1 MPDATIPAG
10 ALVAADDPDGYAAA
24 RVWSALAAVHATVS
38 ERLALALMDAT
49 GLGINDFQV
58 LSRLPGVPPPG
69 LRLGD
74 LQEAIRLSQPAL
86 SRLAARLENR
96 GLLRRAGDPTDRRGV
111 VLTIT
116 PAGQRLLRHAA
127 GVHAETVRSSLLNR
141 LTPQEHDQLAD
152 LLDRIGEGSPM

>member
-1 MPDATIPAG
+1 MPDPTTRAG
-10 ALVAADDPDGYAAA
+10 ALLAADDPEGYAAA
-24 RVWSALAAVHATVS
+24 RVWSALAVAHATLT
-38 ERLALALMDAT
+38 ERLGLALMDST
-49 GLGINDFQV
+49 GLSINGFEV

-74 LQEAIRLSQPAL
+74 LQESIRLSQPAL

-116 PAGQRLLRHAA
+116 PAGRRLLRHAVT
-127 GVHAETVRSSLLNR
+127 VHAQIVRSSLLDR
-141 LTPQEHDQLAD
+141 LTPEEHDQLAD